1 MSISA
6 TFTDTR
12 VDNYLY
18 HTRTKQ
24 IVYYSQF
31 TNKWS
36 EIKLFMCEFVPSAAR
51 SSIVLA
57 NHFRTSQSE
66 RTKELYYT
74 NNWHLQWTWNK
85 EKSER
90 LKKIQTQSVPS
101 TVRESAIHCLSTPP
115 IKSNRLL
122 SLLQLRWRK
131 LFRAP
136 KKRCSHFYSGTG
148 CAVRQFTGTHSYSWL
163 ERGNAK
169 VPCPECKRVS
179 LVGED
184 SNTDPTQFKIRRNY
198 NKAAGTN

>member
-1 MSISA
+1 MRICP
-6 TFTDTR
+6 FR
-12 VDNYLY
+12 C
-18 HTRTKQ
+18 TKF
-24 IVYYSQF
+24 YSTCQSLP
-31 TNKWS
+31 NEPIRAHKRA
-36 EIKLFMCEFVPSAAR
+36 LFNWFDCV
-51 SSIVLA
+51 V
-57 NHFRTSQSE
+57 
-66 RTKELYYT
+66 YT

-90 LKKIQTQSVPS
+90 LERIQTQSVPS

-148 CAVRQFTGTHSYSWL
+148 CAVRQFTGTHSYSWV

-169 VPCPECKRVS
+169 VPYPEYKRES

-184 SNTDPTQFKIRRNY
+184 SNTDPSQFKIWCNY
-198 NKAAGTN
+198 NKATGIN